1 MTFADLTR
9 LFVVALPAVFFV
21 VDPIGTVPVFLA
33 MTAGDEPS
41 KMRSMAKRACLV
53 AGGLLAFFAIFGGLV
68 FQVFGV
74 TLSAFKVAGG
84 VLLLITSVDML
95 RARRSATRSTDE
107 ETQEGVLKEDV
118 AIVPLALPLLSG
130 PGAIATVMVLMS
142 RGKGLW
148 TAVPVLL
155 SIAITFAASYALL
168 RGAAMVQ
175 RFLGRTGIAI
185 LERVMGL
192 LLAAIAV
199 QFMADGAQEL
209 LQSR

>member
-1 MTFADLTR
+1 MSFAQLTA
-9 LFVVALPAVFFV
+9 LFGVALPAVFFV

-33 MTAGDEPS
+33 MTAGDGPE
-41 KMRSMAKRACLV
+41 KMRRMAKRACLV
-53 AGGLLAFFAIFGGLV
+53 AAGVLAFFALFGGVV

-74 TLSAFKVAGG
+74 TLGAFKVAGG
-84 VLLLITSVDML
+84 VLLLITSIDML

-107 ETQEGVLKEDV
+107 ETQEGALKEDV
-118 AIVPLALPLLSG
+118 AIVPLALPMLSG

-142 RGKGLW
+142 RGKGLLS
-148 TAVPVLL
+148 AVPVLL
-155 SIAITFAASYALL
+155 AIALTFAGSYALL
-168 RGAAMVQ
+168 RGAAVVQ

-199 QFMADGAQEL
+199 QFMADGGLEL
-209 LQSR
+209 LRQR